1 MKSFSRSIAISA
13 IIGLAVG
20 LIAAVAAETTAPSLA
35 PVAELVPKMRKNDL
49 SPLAATEKAIATHA
63 PFETGECSLC
73 HQRNDPKSPGPIT
86 TPVNEQCL
94 GCHDDYQKLLSG
106 KSSHVP
112 ARESCV
118 SCHNPHNAR
127 QPKLLVE
134 EASALC
140 LGCHEKIQN
149 LAQHST
155 VKHDALTSGAKCA
168 NCHNPH
174 GANVEHLLIQ
184 LPMNL
189 CLSCH
194 NKDDMK
200 DNHGRTL
207 TNFKQLLADNPR
219 QHNPVASGD
228 CSACHNPHG
237 YDNFRLLN
245 QEYPA
250 TFYATFEAKNYAL
263 CFECHEER
271 LVTDPETT
279 TQTKFRDGRR
289 NLHYLHVNKTERGRT
304 CRACHEVHAAKQKA
318 LIRESVPY
326 GPKNWPLKL
335 NFSKTETGGTCTK
348 TCHTTRSYNNTAAAT
363 ALQK

>member
-1 MKSFSRSIAISA
+1 MSTTSLGFPQVHLP
-13 IIGLAVG
+13 LAVCLLLGFVG
-20 LIAAVAAETTAPSLA
+20 LHAAEPPPVPKTRVNNMA
-35 PVAELVPKMRKNDL
+35 PVAAGEKIG
-49 SPLAATEKAIATHA
+49 SAHAA
-63 PFETGECSLC
+63 FESGDCALC
-73 HQRNDPKSPGPIT
+73 HQNADPRNPGPIT
-86 TPVNEQCL
+86 GAVNQLCL
-94 GCHDDYQKLLSG
+94 GCHDDFKEVLG
-106 KSSHVP
+106 RKSSHV
-112 ARESCV
+112 AATTSC
-118 SCHNPHNAR
+118 SNCHNPHNSTL
-127 QPKLLVE
+127 PKLLTDEPGVGCV
-134 EASALC
+134 S
-140 LGCHEKIQN
+140 CHEKVRDQAN
-149 LAQHST
+149 HSL
-155 VKHDALTSGAKCA
+155 VRHDALSTGGKCL

-174 GANVEHLLIQ
+174 GSNVEHLLTQ
-184 LPMNL
+184 LPVNL
-189 CLSCH
+189 CISCH
-194 NKDDMK
+194 NKDDTK

-219 QHNPVASGD
+219 QHSPVASGD

-250 TFYATFEAKNYAL
+250 GFYATFEIKNYAL

-271 LVTDPETT
+271 LVTDAETT

-335 NFSKTETGGTCTK
+335 NYTKTDTGGTCTK
-348 TCHTTRSYNNTAAAT
+348 TCHTTRSYDNTAAA
-363 ALQK
+363 ALQKK